1 MAYRNGI
8 YAAFDGQGETNPTA
22 SDIRYFN
29 LLKSWAEKEDFS
41 YIDSHKKTRAVRDSS
56 LAKTLQSVL
65 RERLR
70 NSRVMLLILSDDTN
84 YDRGLLN
91 YEIEQALDT
100 YKLPLIIAYP
110 GVEGH
115 IKNQMISLEKR
126 WPKALKERLNDT
138 SREDLSCLHIKFKKE
153 HILRALECMTVHDIK
168 YPGPKWS
175 LNF

>member
-22 SDIRYFN
+22 SDIKYFN

-41 YIDSHKKTRAVRDSS
+41 YIDSHKKTRSVRDSS
-56 LAKTLQSVL
+56 LEKTLKSVL

-70 NSRVMLLILSDDTN
+70 NSRVMIIILSDDTN

-110 GVEGH
+110 GIEGN
-115 IKNQMISLEKR
+115 INEKWTILEKR
-126 WPKALKERLNDT
+126 WPKSLKMRLNGP
-138 SREDLSCLHIKFKKE
+138 SHEELSCLHTKFNKKD
-153 HILRALECMTVHDIK
+153 IINALQHMTVHNIK
-168 YPGPKWS
+168 YKGSKWYI
-175 LNF
+175 